1 MHVCMKLVRECDEV
15 RQQHCLEVSEL
26 TQKHQQAMEDL
37 RATHAM
43 EVKELRS
50 KWQAEVTEV
59 KERGQT
65 EVAEVR
71 EHGQTEVME
80 VQNRLEELKRSHELE
95 IEEIERK
102 FGVKAEDGSQ
112 DAAENVHANC
122 EKTIADLTAAVEKL
136 KQRSHELEIE
146 DPEKGHGVKIDQTG
160 RREIVRETDDDICQK
175 TVLELASSV
184 EGPKE
189 SHHELENEDPEKE
202 HVVKIE
208 ETSGGEIVRE
218 TDDVCQKT
226 VLELASSVEGPEKS
240 REVEIV
246 ELKSRGVEA
255 EERSRDG
262 VDVHASCQKTIADL
276 TASVEGLKSS
286 YEKKILELTA
296 RLSELPADQGLGGDE
311 MQLSL
316 LLDDYL
322 PVQRHEDI
330 VNQLRTALRTVSYTS
345 LAAGMA

>member
-1 MHVCMKLVRECDEV
+1 MKLVRECDEV

-43 EVKELRS
+43 EVEELRS

-59 KERGQT
+59 RERGQT
-65 EVAEVR
+65 EV
-71 EHGQTEVME
+71 TE

-112 DAAENVHANC
+112 DAAENVHADC
-122 EKTIADLTAAVEKL
+122 EKTIADLTATVEEL
-136 KQRSHELEIE
+136 KMSHELEIE

-160 RREIVRETDDDICQK
+160 RREIVRETDDDVCQK

-189 SHHELENEDPEKE
+189 SHHELENEDAEKK
-202 HVVKIE
+202 HGVKTE
-208 ETSGGEIVRE
+208 ETRGGEVVCE
-218 TDDVCQKT
+218 TDDDVCQKT

-262 VDVHASCQKTIADL
+262 VDVHASCQKAIADL

>member
-1 MHVCMKLVRECDEV
+1 MKLVRECDEV

-43 EVKELRS
+43 EVEELRS

-59 KERGQT
+59 RER
-65 EVAEVR
+65 
-71 EHGQTEVME
+71 GQTEVME
-80 VQNRLEELKRSHELE
+80 VQNRLEELKKSHELE

-102 FGVKAEDGSQ
+102 FGLKTEVVSQ
-112 DAAENVHANC
+112 DAVENMHADC
-122 EKTIADLTAAVEKL
+122 EKTIADLTAAVEEL
-136 KQRSHELEIE
+136 KQRSHELEI
-146 DPEKGHGVKIDQTG
+146 DQTSRG
-160 RREIVRETDDDICQK
+160 EIVCETDDDVCQN

-189 SHHELENEDPEKE
+189 SHHELENEDLEKE
-202 HVVKIE
+202 HGVKTE
-208 ETSGGEIVRE
+208 ETHGGEIVCE
-218 TDDVCQKT
+218 TVDDVCQKT

>member
-1 MHVCMKLVRECDEV
+1 MKLVRECDEV
-15 RQQHCLEVSEL
+15 RLQHCLEVSEL

-43 EVKELRS
+43 EVEDLRS

-71 EHGQTEVME
+71 EHGQTEVTE

-102 FGVKAEDGSQ
+102 FGVKVEDGSQ
-112 DAAENVHANC
+112 DAAENVHADC
-122 EKTIADLTAAVEKL
+122 EKTIADLTVTVEEL
-136 KQRSHELEIE
+136 KQRSHELEI
-146 DPEKGHGVKIDQTG
+146 DQTSCG
-160 RREIVRETDDDICQK
+160 EIVCETDDDVCQK

-189 SHHELENEDPEKE
+189 SHHELENEDMEKE
-202 HVVKIE
+202 HGVKTE
-208 ETSGGEIVRE
+208 ETSCGEIVCE
-218 TDDVCQKT
+218 MDDDVCQKT